1 MLTYLNY
8 LFIVVFGIE
17 MILKIIAEG
26 FYVGKN
32 AYLKNGWNIIDF
44 FLVIISIIDFII
56 TLLSK
61 SSNKILR
68 MLRILRTLRP
78 LRIINKDPG
87 LKLVVTTLLSSL
99 RPIGNIILISCAFFF
114 IFAILG
120 IQVGIFLILKKIFN
134 KIH

>member
-17 MILKIIAEG
+17 IILKIIAEG
-26 FYVGKN
+26 FYVGKS

-44 FLVIISIIDFII
+44 LLVIISIIDFII

-99 RPIGNIILISCAFFF
+99 RPIGNIILISFTFFF
-114 IFAILG
+114 IFGILG
-120 IQVGIFLILKKIFN
+120 IQVLNLFFLFY
-134 KIH
+134 